1 MLFKSNTYQINKQAI
16 QFLEMIKNTNQNY
29 VSEEQFRHLLGL
41 ILQSGCYTIDRKNKE
56 DIDFHKA
63 TYLCIDLIRTD
74 MREMILKIREMKR
87 MILQQDPKMEDDEE
101 QDRLDNVIEALIMR
115 EEQLKNIIIGFAKIC
130 DDTHLMAM
138 IGELEKIMIERL

>member
-56 DIDFHKA
+56 DIDFLSGEK
-63 TYLCIDLIRTD
+63 TSIISLILTNSYDSIFYLF
-74 MREMILKIREMKR
+74 
-87 MILQQDPKMEDDEE
+87 
-101 QDRLDNVIEALIMR
+101 N
-115 EEQLKNIIIGFAKIC
+115 
-130 DDTHLMAM
+130 
-138 IGELEKIMIERL
+138 LE